1 MDQFRKHYDYFFL
14 MESDVQAIRPYWL
27 DNMYEHAEYAMEDF
41 WIKGS
46 VYRGPATP
54 KEYCMDIYWG
64 CGDHFNGNS
73 MYRLGDPVF
82 DSFLRL
88 YVTQGVCAC
97 ACGSSVS

>member
-1 MDQFRKHYDYFFL
+1 MNEFRNNYDYAFV
-14 MESDVQAIRPYWL
+14 METDVRPLRPYWL
-27 DNMYEHAEYAMEDF
+27 DNIYEHAEFAMEDF

-46 VYRGPATP
+46 VFRGTATP
-54 KEYCMDIYWG
+54 KEYCMGILWG

-88 YVTQGVCAC
+88 YALVC
-97 ACGSSVS
+97 STY